1 MGLCFREK
9 RVGGKA
15 MSTKK
20 EAAGR
25 QKILVVDDEPDVAY
39 SFQRVLAEEPVE
51 VVGVTSGA
59 EGLKRLKK
67 EGYDLVLLD
76 VRIGLEHG
84 MEIFR
89 QLRKEHPRQLV
100 IVMTAHGTAQTAIE
114 AMKLG
119 AFDYILKPLEVPELI
134 SILRRALQT
143 AASMR
148 ELVPG
153 EGKQALEEK
162 APGLIGTSPAMQ
174 KIYKLV
180 GQVARAE
187 ASVLLL
193 GESGTGKELVARAI
207 YANST
212 RAARPYV
219 AINCAA
225 IPDTLLESELF
236 GHERGAFT
244 GALTQRVG
252 KFERADGGT
261 IFLDEIGDMPL
272 VLQAKLLRVL
282 QDGEFQ
288 RLGGDQTL
296 RTQVRVVAATNQ
308 NLLAMVKEKT
318 FREDLYYRIHVVQ
331 IQLPPLRERAEDVL
345 PLAEHFLKKAGKGR
359 GLKFSAASKKALQGW
374 SWPGNVREL
383 ENAVTRAV
391 VCAAAESIEPGDL
404 PPEIL
409 RTGAGGQ
416 EKGETGWWSLVSE
429 RAGEGGDKLAAGEKM
444 LVEQALE
451 KARGKV
457 KQAAE
462 ILGVTRA
469 ALRTR
474 VERYGLR
481 SHE

>member
-1 MGLCFREK
+1 
-9 RVGGKA
+9 
-15 MSTKK
+15 MSPKK
-20 EAAGR
+20 SSSAAQR
-25 QKILVVDDEPDVAY
+25 ILIVDDEADVVY
-39 SFQRVLAEEPVE
+39 SFQRVLADEPVE
-51 VVGVTSGA
+51 VVGVTSGL

-67 EGYDLVLLD
+67 EAYDLVLLD
-76 VRIGLEHG
+76 VRIGAEHG
-84 MEIFR
+84 IEIFR
-89 QLRKEHPRQLV
+89 QIRKENPRQLV

-119 AFDYILKPLEVPELI
+119 AFDYILKPFDVPELL

-148 ELVPG
+148 ELVPT
-153 EGKQALEEK
+153 EGKHAPDEK

-180 GQVARAE
+180 GQVARSE

-207 YANST
+207 YANSPL
-212 RAARPYV
+212 AARPYV

-244 GALTQRVG
+244 GALTQRIG

-272 VLQAKLLRVL
+272 ALQAKLLRVL
-282 QDGEFQ
+282 QNGEFQ

-296 RTQVRVVAATNQ
+296 RTKVRVIAATNKD
-308 NLLAMVKEKT
+308 LMAMVKEKT

-331 IQLPPLRERAEDVL
+331 IQLPPLRERLEDVF
-345 PLAEHFLKKAGKGR
+345 PLAEHFLNRAGKDR
-359 GLKFSAASKKALQGW
+359 GLKFSTASKKALQSW
-374 SWPGNVREL
+374 RWPGNVREL
-383 ENAVTRAV
+383 ENAITRAV

-404 PPEIL
+404 PPEVSGVASE
-409 RTGAGGQ
+409 RQVG
-416 EKGETGWWSLVSE
+416 GETGWWSMVSQE
-429 RAGEGGDKLAAGEKM
+429 AGEGGDLLAAGEKI
-444 LVEQALE
+444 LVEKALRE
-451 KARGKV
+451 ADGNV
-457 KQAAE
+457 KRAAE
-462 ILGVTRA
+462 VLGVTRA

-474 VERYGLR
+474 VERYGFQTKV
-481 SHE
+481 

>member
-1 MGLCFREK
+1 MEGW
-9 RVGGKA
+9 
-15 MSTKK
+15 MSPKK
-20 EAAGR
+20 SSSAAQR
-25 QKILVVDDEPDVAY
+25 ILIVDDEADVVY
-39 SFQRVLAEEPVE
+39 SFQRVLADEPVE
-51 VVGVTSGA
+51 VVGVTSGL

-67 EGYDLVLLD
+67 EAYDLVLLD
-76 VRIGLEHG
+76 VRIGAEHG
-84 MEIFR
+84 IEIFR
-89 QLRKEHPRQLV
+89 QIRKENPRQLV

-119 AFDYILKPLEVPELI
+119 AFDYILKPFDVPELL

-148 ELVPG
+148 ELVPT
-153 EGKQALEEK
+153 EGKHAPDEK

-180 GQVARAE
+180 GQVARSE

-207 YANST
+207 YANSPL
-212 RAARPYV
+212 AARPYV

-244 GALTQRVG
+244 GALTQRIG

-272 VLQAKLLRVL
+272 ALQAKLLRVL
-282 QDGEFQ
+282 QNGEFQ

-296 RTQVRVVAATNQ
+296 RTKVRVIAATNKD
-308 NLLAMVKEKT
+308 LMAMVKEKT

-331 IQLPPLRERAEDVL
+331 IQLPPLRERLEDVF
-345 PLAEHFLKKAGKGR
+345 PLAEHFLNRAGKDR
-359 GLKFSAASKKALQGW
+359 GLKFSTASKKALQSW
-374 SWPGNVREL
+374 RWPGNVREL
-383 ENAVTRAV
+383 ENAITRAV

-404 PPEIL
+404 PPEVVGVASE
-409 RTGAGGQ
+409 RQVG
-416 EKGETGWWSLVSE
+416 GETGWWSMVSQV
-429 RAGEGGDKLAAGEKM
+429 AGEGGDLLAAGEKI
-444 LVEQALE
+444 LVEKALRE
-451 KARGKV
+451 ADGNV
-457 KQAAE
+457 KRAAE
-462 ILGVTRA
+462 VLGVTRA

-474 VERYGLR
+474 VERYKL
-481 SHE
+481 HCNTLQ

>member
-1 MGLCFREK
+1 
-9 RVGGKA
+9 
-15 MSTKK
+15 MSPKK
-20 EAAGR
+20 SSPAAQR
-25 QKILVVDDEPDVAY
+25 ILIVDDEADVAY

-51 VVGVTSGA
+51 VVGVTSGL

-67 EGYDLVLLD
+67 EAYDLVLLD
-76 VRIGLEHG
+76 VRIGAEHG
-84 MEIFR
+84 IEIFR
-89 QLRKEHPRQLV
+89 QIRKENPRQLV

-119 AFDYILKPLEVPELI
+119 AFDYILKPFDVPELL

-148 ELVPG
+148 ELVPT
-153 EGKQALEEK
+153 EGKHAPDEK

-180 GQVARAE
+180 GQVARSE

-207 YANST
+207 YANSPL
-212 RAARPYV
+212 AARPYV

-244 GALTQRVG
+244 GALTQRIG

-272 VLQAKLLRVL
+272 ALQAKLLRVL
-282 QDGEFQ
+282 QNGEFQ

-296 RTQVRVVAATNQ
+296 RTKVRVIAATNKD
-308 NLLAMVKEKT
+308 LMAMVKEKT

-331 IQLPPLRERAEDVL
+331 IQLPPLRERLEDVF
-345 PLAEHFLKKAGKGR
+345 PLAEHFLKRAGKDR
-359 GLKFSAASKKALQGW
+359 GLTFSTASKKALQSW
-374 SWPGNVREL
+374 RWPGNVREL

-391 VCAAAESIEPGDL
+391 VCAAADSIEPGDL
-404 PPEIL
+404 PPELI
-409 RTGAGGQ
+409 GG
-416 EKGETGWWSLVSE
+416 KGTMENKGDWWGDLK
-429 RAGEGGDKLAAGEKM
+429 AQNPGGDLLGAAEKM
-444 LVEQALE
+444 LVERALQE
-451 KARGKV
+451 AGGNV
-457 KQAAE
+457 KRAAE
-462 ILGVTRA
+462 VLGVTRA

-474 VERYGLR
+474 VERYGLAGQD
-481 SHE
+481 

>member
-1 MGLCFREK
+1 
-9 RVGGKA
+9 
-15 MSTKK
+15 MSPKK
-20 EAAGR
+20 SSSAAQR
-25 QKILVVDDEPDVAY
+25 ILIVDDEADVVY
-39 SFQRVLAEEPVE
+39 SFQRVLADEPVE
-51 VVGVTSGA
+51 VVGVTSGL

-67 EGYDLVLLD
+67 EAYDLVLLD
-76 VRIGLEHG
+76 VRIGAEHG
-84 MEIFR
+84 IEIFR
-89 QLRKEHPRQLV
+89 QIRKENSRQLV

-119 AFDYILKPLEVPELI
+119 AFDYILKPFDVPELL

-148 ELVPG
+148 ELVPT
-153 EGKQALEEK
+153 EGKHAPDEK

-180 GQVARAE
+180 GQVARSE

-207 YANST
+207 YANSPL
-212 RAARPYV
+212 AARPYV

-244 GALTQRVG
+244 GALTQRIG

-272 VLQAKLLRVL
+272 ALQAKLLRVL
-282 QDGEFQ
+282 QNGEFQ

-296 RTQVRVVAATNQ
+296 RTKVRVIAATNKD
-308 NLLAMVKEKT
+308 LMAMVREKT

-331 IQLPPLRERAEDVL
+331 IQLPPLRERLEDVF
-345 PLAEHFLKKAGKGR
+345 PLAEHFLNRAGKDR
-359 GLKFSAASKKALQGW
+359 GLKFSTASKKALQSW
-374 SWPGNVREL
+374 RWPGNVREL
-383 ENAVTRAV
+383 ENAITRAV

-404 PPEIL
+404 PPEVSGVASE
-409 RTGAGGQ
+409 RQVG
-416 EKGETGWWSLVSE
+416 GETGWWSMVSQV
-429 RAGEGGDKLAAGEKM
+429 AGEGGDLLAAGEKI
-444 LVEQALE
+444 LVEKALRE
-451 KARGKV
+451 ADGNV
-457 KQAAE
+457 KRAAE
-462 ILGVTRA
+462 VLGVTRA

-474 VERYGLR
+474 VERYGFQTKV
-481 SHE
+481 

>member
-1 MGLCFREK
+1 
-9 RVGGKA
+9 
-15 MSTKK
+15 
-20 EAAGR
+20 
-25 QKILVVDDEPDVAY
+25 
-39 SFQRVLAEEPVE
+39 
-51 VVGVTSGA
+51 
-59 EGLKRLKK
+59 
-67 EGYDLVLLD
+67 
-76 VRIGLEHG
+76 
-84 MEIFR
+84 
-89 QLRKEHPRQLV
+89 
-100 IVMTAHGTAQTAIE
+100 
-114 AMKLG
+114 
-119 AFDYILKPLEVPELI
+119 
-134 SILRRALQT
+134 
-143 AASMR
+143 
-148 ELVPG
+148 
-153 EGKQALEEK
+153 
-162 APGLIGTSPAMQ
+162 MQ

-180 GQVARAE
+180 GQVARSE

-207 YANST
+207 YANSL

-244 GALTQRVG
+244 GALTQRIG

-272 VLQAKLLRVL
+272 NLQAKLLRVL

-296 RTQVRVVAATNQ
+296 RTQVRVIAATNRD
-308 NLLAMVKEKT
+308 LLGMVKEKT

-331 IQLPPLRERAEDVL
+331 IQLPPLRDRSEDVL
-345 PLAEHFLKKAGKGR
+345 PLAEYFLKRVGKER
-359 GLKFSAASKKALQGW
+359 GLKFSSASRKALQGW

-404 PPEIL
+404 PPEVV
-409 RTGAGGQ
+409 GAASARQVG
-416 EKGETGWWSLVSE
+416 GETGWWSTVSQV
-429 RAGEGGDKLAAGEKM
+429 AGEGGDLLAAGEKI
-444 LVEQALE
+444 LVEKALRE
-451 KARGKV
+451 ANGNV
-457 KQAAE
+457 KRASE

-474 VERYGLR
+474 VERYNLIFNNLD
-481 SHE
+481 SD

>member
-1 MGLCFREK
+1 
-9 RVGGKA
+9 
-15 MSTKK
+15 MSRKSSSPS
-20 EAAGR
+20 AQR
-25 QKILVVDDEPDVAY
+25 LLIVDDEADVAY

-51 VVGVTSGA
+51 VVGVTSGL

-67 EGYDLVLLD
+67 EAYDLVLLD
-76 VRIGLEHG
+76 VRIGTEHG
-84 MEIFR
+84 IEIFR
-89 QLRKEHPRQLV
+89 QIRKEHPKQLV

-119 AFDYILKPLEVPELI
+119 AFDYILKPFDVSELL

-148 ELVPG
+148 ELVSS
-153 EGKQALEEK
+153 EGKHSQDEK
-162 APGLIGTSPAMQ
+162 APGLIGASPAMQ

-180 GQVARAE
+180 GQVARAD
-187 ASVLLL
+187 AAVLVV

-207 YANST
+207 YANSPL
-212 RAARPYV
+212 AARPYV

-244 GALTQRVG
+244 GALTQRIG

-272 VLQAKLLRVL
+272 ALQAKLLRVL
-282 QDGEFQ
+282 QNGEFQ

-296 RTQVRVVAATNQ
+296 RTKVRVIAATNK
-308 NLLAMVKEKT
+308 NLTVMVKEKT

-331 IQLPPLRERAEDVL
+331 IQLPPLRERVEDIL
-345 PLAEHFLKKAGKGR
+345 PLAEYFLQRYGKEKR
-359 GLKFSAASKKALQGW
+359 LKFSSAARKALE
-374 SWPGNVREL
+374 SHRWPGNVREL
-383 ENAVTRAV
+383 ENAVQRAV
-391 VCAAAESIEPGDL
+391 VCATSDTIGPDDLSAELGGSGTAAAAGGDWWGSLQASAHGGDLLAAAE
-404 PPEIL
+404 
-409 RTGAGGQ
+409 RQ
-416 EKGETGWWSLVSE
+416 LVE
-429 RAGEGGDKLAAGEKM
+429 RALQESGGNVKKAA
-444 LVEQALE
+444 A
-451 KARGKV
+451 
-457 KQAAE
+457 

-474 VERYGLR
+474 IERYQLAV
-481 SHE
+481 EKK

>member
-1 MGLCFREK
+1 MEGW
-9 RVGGKA
+9 
-15 MSTKK
+15 MSPKK
-20 EAAGR
+20 SSSAAQR
-25 QKILVVDDEPDVAY
+25 ILIVDDEADVVY
-39 SFQRVLAEEPVE
+39 SFQRVLADEPVE
-51 VVGVTSGA
+51 VVGVTSGL

-67 EGYDLVLLD
+67 EAYDLVLLD
-76 VRIGLEHG
+76 VRIGAEHG
-84 MEIFR
+84 IEIFR
-89 QLRKEHPRQLV
+89 QIRKENSRQLV

-119 AFDYILKPLEVPELI
+119 AFDYILKPFDVPELL

-148 ELVPG
+148 ELVPT
-153 EGKQALEEK
+153 EGKHAPDEK

-180 GQVARAE
+180 GQVARSE

-207 YANST
+207 YANSPL
-212 RAARPYV
+212 AARPYV

-244 GALTQRVG
+244 GALTQRIG

-272 VLQAKLLRVL
+272 ALQAKLLRVL
-282 QDGEFQ
+282 QNGEFQ

-296 RTQVRVVAATNQ
+296 RTKVRVIAATNKD
-308 NLLAMVKEKT
+308 LMAMVKEKT

-331 IQLPPLRERAEDVL
+331 IQLPPLRERLEDVF
-345 PLAEHFLKKAGKGR
+345 PLAEHFLKRAGKDR
-359 GLKFSAASKKALQGW
+359 GLKFSTASKKALQSW
-374 SWPGNVREL
+374 RWPGNVREL
-383 ENAVTRAV
+383 ENAITRAV
-391 VCAAAESIEPGDL
+391 VCAAADSIEPGDL
-404 PPEIL
+404 PPEVV
-409 RTGAGGQ
+409 GAVSAREVG
-416 EKGETGWWSLVSE
+416 GETGWWSMVSQV
-429 RAGEGGDKLAAGEKM
+429 AGEGGDLLAAGEKI
-444 LVEQALE
+444 LIE
-451 KARGKV
+451 KALREADGNV
-457 KQAAE
+457 KRAAE
-462 ILGVTRA
+462 VLGVTRA

-474 VERYGLR
+474 VERYKL
-481 SHE
+481 HCNTLQ

>member
-1 MGLCFREK
+1 
-9 RVGGKA
+9 
-15 MSTKK
+15 MSHKK
-20 EAAGR
+20 SYSAAQR
-25 QKILVVDDEPDVAY
+25 ILIVDDEADVAY

-51 VVGVTSGA
+51 VVGVTSGL

-67 EGYDLVLLD
+67 EAYDLVLLD
-76 VRIGLEHG
+76 VRIGAEHG
-84 MEIFR
+84 IEIFL
-89 QLRKEHPRQLV
+89 QIRKENPRQLV

-119 AFDYILKPLEVPELI
+119 AFDYILKPFDVPELL

-148 ELVPG
+148 ELVPT
-153 EGKQALEEK
+153 EGKHAPDEK

-180 GQVARAE
+180 GQVARSE

-207 YANST
+207 YANSPL
-212 RAARPYV
+212 AARPYV

-236 GHERGAFT
+236 GHEQGAFT
-244 GALTQRVG
+244 GALTQRIG

-272 VLQAKLLRVL
+272 ALQAKLLRVL
-282 QDGEFQ
+282 QNGEFQ

-296 RTQVRVVAATNQ
+296 RTKVRVIAATNKD
-308 NLLAMVKEKT
+308 LMAMVREKT

-331 IQLPPLRERAEDVL
+331 IQLPPLRERLEDVF
-345 PLAEHFLKKAGKGR
+345 PLAEHFLNRVGKDR
-359 GLKFSAASKKALQGW
+359 GLKFSTASKKALQSW
-374 SWPGNVREL
+374 RWPGNVREL
-383 ENAVTRAV
+383 ENAITRAV

-404 PPEIL
+404 PPEVVGVASE
-409 RTGAGGQ
+409 RQVG
-416 EKGETGWWSLVSE
+416 GETGWWSMVSQV
-429 RAGEGGDKLAAGEKM
+429 AGEGGDLLAAGEKI
-444 LVEQALE
+444 LVEKALRE
-451 KARGKV
+451 ADGNV
-457 KQAAE
+457 KRAAE
-462 ILGVTRA
+462 VLGVTRA

-474 VERYGLR
+474 VERYGFQTKV
-481 SHE
+481 